1 MLLLLLLP
9 YAWAVA
15 SPISWAPFLPLSLAW
30 LCPLQVK
37 QAEEMR
43 GFYKHLFAASRNS
56 GLSLQCYAFALPWHT
71 SLPSE
76 SCEEPA
82 GAFLS

>member
-1 MLLLLLLP
+1 
-9 YAWAVA
+9 
-15 SPISWAPFLPLSLAW
+15 
-30 LCPLQVK
+30 
-37 QAEEMR
+37 MR